1 MRQYSL
7 FIFVNFSSK
16 DVDNRRRLSEIK
28 IELQSLMRQKKKY
41 DEDKLKQDAEF
52 LQSEIHDLKK
62 SIVALNN
69 EIKTQSQTK
78 MKLVNWLFLFTKQE
92 NNRFFKWFF
101 QQIEMTNLRSRSR
114 IRWTNLTSALKEKRF
129 DWFVY
134 ILTGFCFLRCYF

>member
-78 MKLVNWLFLFTKQE
+78 MKLSMKFVN
-92 NNRFFKWFF
+92 
-101 QQIEMTNLRSRSR
+101 
-114 IRWTNLTSALKEKRF
+114 
-129 DWFVY
+129 
-134 ILTGFCFLRCYF
+134 

>member
-78 MKLVNWLFLFTKQE
+78 MKLVN
-92 NNRFFKWFF
+92 
-101 QQIEMTNLRSRSR
+101 
-114 IRWTNLTSALKEKRF
+114 
-129 DWFVY
+129 
-134 ILTGFCFLRCYF
+134 